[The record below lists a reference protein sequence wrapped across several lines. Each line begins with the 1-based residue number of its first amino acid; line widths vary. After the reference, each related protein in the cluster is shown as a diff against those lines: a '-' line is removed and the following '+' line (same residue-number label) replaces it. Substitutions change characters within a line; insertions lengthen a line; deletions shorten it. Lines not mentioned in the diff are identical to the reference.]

1 MTNQQL
7 WQAIL
12 GNLEL
17 TLSKANFTT
26 WFKNTSILEKTD
38 TSLIVGVP
46 NAFTKEWLQNKYNPD
61 ILKAA
66 KTLASEIKEIKYQI
80 GTASYAPAQ
89 APSQPTIKEAPRA
102 VKKNDNQTLNPKY
115 TFNTFIVG
123 SHNQLAHAASLA
135 VSKKPGNTYNPL
147 FIYGGV
153 GLGKTHLMQAVGA
166 EALKKDPEAKIVYT
180 TSEKFMN
187 DFVSALCQG
196 RMEQFKNAYRSV
208 DMLLIDDI
216 QFLAGKEGIQEEFFH
231 TFNALHQNNKQ
242 VVMTSDRLP
251 KEIPAIEERLV
262 SRFEW
267 GMVADIQAPDF
278 ETRMAILSTKVK
290 EKNYNVE
297 PEILTY
303 IAQTVQNNVRELE
316 GALNRLMV
324 YCQLN
329 NTKPTIEQVK
339 NVLVSVITPPK
350 KRGVS
355 AKKIIEVVADFYN
368 VTVEDLLKQ
377 SRKKEYVNPRQI
389 AMYVIR
395 KELETSLPSIGDLF
409 GGRDHT
415 TVIHAIDK
423 IERVMKEKSSLKQE
437 VDLIRDR
444 IYLTWCGYGVWKGLR
459 LVCKLRLS
467 LKKYFYEITY
477 QKITNRL
484 KTVRSFFPR

>member
-26 WFKNTSILEKTD
+26 WFKHTSIIEK
-38 TSLIVGVP
+38 SEIGIAVGVP
-46 NAFTKEWLQNKYNPD
+46 SAFSKEWLQNKYHQE
-61 ILKAA
+61 ILKAL
-66 KTLASEIKEIKYQI
+66 KTISPEIKEVKYQI
-80 GTASYAPAQ
+80 VSPSAMPLPA
-89 APSQPTIKEAPRA
+89 TKEVVRPQSAKRA
-102 VKKNDNQTLNPKY
+102 ENQNLNPKY
-115 TFNTFIVG
+115 TFTSFVVG
-123 SHNQLAHAASLA
+123 SNNQLAHAASQA
-135 VSKKPGNTYNPL
+135 VSKKPGQIYNPL

-166 EALKKDPEAKIVYT
+166 EVLKKTPEAKVLYV
-180 TSEKFMN
+180 TSERFTN
-187 DFVSALCQG
+187 EFVTAVSAG
-196 RMEQFKNAYRSV
+196 KTNTFKSLYRNV
-208 DMLLIDDI
+208 DVLLVDDI
-216 QFLAGKEGIQEEFFH
+216 QFLAGREGTQEEFFH

-267 GMVADIQAPDF
+267 GMVADIQAPDL
-278 ETRMAILSTKVK
+278 ETRLAILRTKAR
-290 EKNYNVE
+290 EKNYNIE

-303 IAQTVQNNVRELE
+303 IAETIQSNIRELE

-329 NTKPTIEQVK
+329 NTNPTIEQVK
-339 NVLVSVITPPK
+339 SILVNVITPPK
-350 KRGVS
+350 KRGIS

-368 VTVEDLLKQ
+368 VSVEDLLKQ

-389 AMYVIR
+389 AMFIIR
-395 KELETSLPSIGDLF
+395 RELETSLPSIGEFF

-415 TVIHAIDK
+415 TVIHAVDK
-423 IERVMKEKSSLKQE
+423 IERHMKERNSLKQE
-437 VDLIRDR
+437 IDLIKDR
-444 IYLTWCGYGVWKGLR
+444 LYM
-459 LVCKLRLS
+459 
-467 LKKYFYEITY
+467 
-477 QKITNRL
+477 
-484 KTVRSFFPR
+484 P

>member
-7 WQAIL
+7 WQTVL

-17 TLSKANFTT
+17 ALSKANFTT
-26 WFKNTSILEKTD
+26 WFKNTSIIEKNN
-38 TSLIVGVP
+38 SAILVGVP
-46 NAFTKEWLQNKYNPD
+46 NAFTKEWLQNKYHQD
-61 ILKAA
+61 ILRAL
-66 KTLASEIKEIKYQI
+66 KTIAPEVKEIKYQI
-80 GTASYAPAQ
+80 STPGGFNNNQATQTATTPKQVARV
-89 APSQPTIKEAPRA
+89 APR
-102 VKKNDNQTLNPKY
+102 KTENQTLNPKY
-115 TFNTFIVG
+115 TFDAFIVG

-135 VSKKPGNTYNPL
+135 VSKKPGSVYNPL

-153 GLGKTHLMQAVGA
+153 GLGKTHLMQAVGT
-166 EALKKDPEAKIVYT
+166 EVFKKNPEAKIIYC
-180 TSEKFMN
+180 TSEKFTN
-187 DFVSALCQG
+187 EFVSALGQG
-196 RMEQFKNAYRSV
+196 RMEQFKNHYRNADV
-208 DMLLIDDI
+208 LLIDDI

-251 KEIPAIEERLV
+251 KEIPSIEERLV

-267 GMVADIQAPDF
+267 GMIADVQSPDF
-278 ETRMAILSTKVK
+278 ETRLAILRTKAK
-290 EKNYNVE
+290 EKNYEVD
-297 PEILTY
+297 PAILTF
-303 IAQTVQNNVRELE
+303 IAENVQTNVRELE

-339 NVLVSVITPPK
+339 SALVSVITPPK

-368 VTVEDLLKQ
+368 VRPEDLLKQ
-377 SRKKEYVNPRQI
+377 SRKKEYVHPRQI
-389 AMYVIR
+389 GMYIIR

-423 IERVMKEKSSLKQE
+423 IERIIKEKTVLKQE
-437 VDLIRDR
+437 IDLIKDR
-444 IYLTWCGYGVWKGLR
+444 IYM
-459 LVCKLRLS
+459 
-467 LKKYFYEITY
+467 
-477 QKITNRL
+477 N
-484 KTVRSFFPR
+484 

>member
-26 WFKNTSILEKTD
+26 WFKNTSVLEKTD
-38 TSLIVGVP
+38 STLVVGVP
-46 NAFTKEWLQNKYNPD
+46 SAFTRDWLQNKYNAD

-66 KTLASEIKEIKYQI
+66 KTLAPETKEIKYQI
-80 GTASYAPAQ
+80 ASGAFVPAVTEAGT
-89 APSQPTIKEAPRA
+89 IREAPRA
-102 VKKNDNQTLNPKY
+102 AVKKADNNQTLNPKY
-115 TFNTFIVG
+115 TFDAFIVG
-123 SHNQLAHAASLA
+123 SHNQLAHAAAVA
-135 VSKKPGNTYNPL
+135 VSKKSGSVYNPL

-166 EALKKDPEAKIVYT
+166 EVLKKNPEAKIVYT

-187 DFVSALCQG
+187 DFVSALGQG
-196 RMEQFKNAYRSV
+196 KMEQFKNSYRTV
-208 DMLLIDDI
+208 DVLLIDDI

-267 GMVADIQAPDF
+267 GMVADIQAPDL
-278 ETRMAILSTKVK
+278 ETRMAILNTKVK
-290 EKNYNVE
+290 EKNYDVS
-297 PEILTY
+297 PEILNY
-303 IAQTVQNNVRELE
+303 IAQNVQSNVRELE

-329 NTKPTIEQVK
+329 NTKPDLSQVK
-339 NVLVSVITPPK
+339 SVLNSVITPPK

-355 AKKIIEVVADFYN
+355 AKKIIDVVSDFYN
-368 VTVEDLLKQ
+368 VTPEDLVKQ

-423 IERVMKEKSSLKQE
+423 VDRLIKEKSGVKQE
-437 VDLIRDR
+437 IDLIRDR
-444 IYLTWCGYGVWKGLR
+444 LYLT
-459 LVCKLRLS
+459 
-467 LKKYFYEITY
+467 
-477 QKITNRL
+477 
-484 KTVRSFFPR
+484 

>member
-38 TSLIVGVP
+38 SGLLVGVP
-46 NAFTKEWLQNKYNPD
+46 NAFTKEWLQNKYNGD

-66 KTLASEIKEIKYQI
+66 KTLDPQTKEIKYQI
-80 GTASYAPAQ
+80 ASNPFAAPNAQ
-89 APSQPTIKEAPRA
+89 ETSTIREAPRA
-102 VKKNDNQTLNPKY
+102 TAKKSDGNQTLNPKY
-115 TFNTFIVG
+115 TFDAFIVG
-123 SHNQLAHAASLA
+123 SHNQLAHAASVA
-135 VSKKPGNTYNPL
+135 VSKKPGSVYNPL

-166 EALKKDPEAKIVYT
+166 EMLKKNPEAKVVYT

-187 DFVSALCQG
+187 DFVSALSQG
-196 RMEQFKNAYRSV
+196 RMEQFKTSYRTV
-208 DMLLIDDI
+208 DILLIDDI

-267 GMVADIQAPDF
+267 GMVADIQAPDM
-278 ETRMAILSTKVK
+278 ETRLAILNTKVK

-297 PEILTY
+297 PEILNY
-303 IAQTVQNNVRELE
+303 IAQNVQSNVRELE

-329 NTKPTIEQVK
+329 NTKPNIDQIK
-339 NVLVSVITPPK
+339 SVLVSVITPPK

-355 AKKIIEVVADFYN
+355 AKKIVEVVSDFYN
-368 VTVEDLLKQ
+368 VTPEDLVKQ
-377 SRKKEYVNPRQI
+377 SRKKEYVNPRQV
-389 AMYVIR
+389 AMYIIR

-423 IERVMKEKSSLKQE
+423 IDRLIKEKSGVRQE
-437 VDLIRDR
+437 IDLIRDR
-444 IYLTWCGYGVWKGLR
+444 LYLT
-459 LVCKLRLS
+459 
-467 LKKYFYEITY
+467 
-477 QKITNRL
+477 
-484 KTVRSFFPR
+484 

>member
-1 MTNQQL
+1 MKFMTNQQL

-26 WFKNTSILEKTD
+26 WFKNTSIIEKSD
-38 TSLIVGVP
+38 YGIVVGVP
-46 NAFTKEWLQNKYNPD
+46 NAFTKEWLQNKYHQD
-61 ILKAA
+61 ILKALKSIA
-66 KTLASEIKEIKYQI
+66 PEIKEVKYQI
-80 GTASYAPAQ
+80 VSPVYVTPVTNTAKEVARVAP
-89 APSQPTIKEAPRA
+89 KRA
-102 VKKNDNQTLNPKY
+102 ENQTLNPKY

-123 SHNQLAHAASLA
+123 SNNQLAHAASLA
-135 VSKKPGNTYNPL
+135 VSKKPGQVYNPL

-166 EALKKDPEAKIVYT
+166 EVLKREPNSKVLYV
-180 TSEKFMN
+180 TSERFTN
-187 DFVSALCQG
+187 EFVSSITQG
-196 RMEQFKNAYRSV
+196 KSDQFKSIYRNV
-208 DMLLIDDI
+208 DVLLVDDI
-216 QFLAGKEGIQEEFFH
+216 QFLAGREGTQEEFFH

-267 GMVADIQAPDF
+267 GMIADIQAPDL
-278 ETRMAILSTKVK
+278 ETRLAILKTKVK
-290 EKNYNVE
+290 EKNYSVE

-303 IAQTVQNNVRELE
+303 IAETIQSNIRELE

-329 NTKPTIEQVK
+329 NTRPTIEQVK
-339 NVLVSVITPPK
+339 SILVNVITPPK

-355 AKKIIEVVADFYN
+355 AKKIIEVVSDFYN
-368 VTVEDLLKQ
+368 VSPEDLLKQ

-389 AMYVIR
+389 AMYIIR
-395 KELETSLPSIGDLF
+395 KELETSLPSIGEFF

-423 IERVMKEKSSLKQE
+423 IERIIKERSGLKQE
-437 VDLIRDR
+437 IELIKDR
-444 IYLTWCGYGVWKGLR
+444 LYLV
-459 LVCKLRLS
+459 
-467 LKKYFYEITY
+467 
-477 QKITNRL
+477 
-484 KTVRSFFPR
+484 

>member
-17 TLSKANFTT
+17 TVSKPNFTT
-26 WFKNTSILEKTD
+26 WFKNTTIFDKTD
-38 TSLIVGVP
+38 STLVVGVP
-46 NAFTKEWLQNKYNPD
+46 SAFIRDWLQKKYNAEITKVVKD
-61 ILKAA
+61 
-66 KTLASEIKEIKYQI
+66 LAPEIKEVKYQI
-80 GTASYAPAQ
+80 MTGSNAGNAVAPA
-89 APSQPTIKEAPRA
+89 SEPTIKEASRA
-102 VKKNDNQTLNPKY
+102 VAAKKTGDTNQALNLKY
-115 TFNTFIVG
+115 SFDTFIVG

-135 VSKKPGNTYNPL
+135 VSKKPGQVYNPL

-166 EALKKDPEAKIVYT
+166 EVLKKNPEAKIVYAS
-180 TSEKFMN
+180 SEKFTN
-187 DFVSALCQG
+187 DFVAALGQG
-196 RMEQFKNAYRSV
+196 RMEQFKNTYRTV
-208 DMLLIDDI
+208 DVLLIDDI

-267 GMVADIQAPDF
+267 GMIADIQAPDF
-278 ETRMAILSTKVK
+278 ETRMAILTTKVK
-290 EKNYNVE
+290 EKNYPVE
-297 PEILTY
+297 AKILEY
-303 IAQTVQNNVRELE
+303 IAQNVQSNVRELE

-329 NTKPTIEQVK
+329 NTSPTIEQVK
-339 NVLVSVITPPK
+339 SVLVSVITPPK
-350 KRGVS
+350 KRGVT
-355 AKKIIEVVADFYN
+355 AKKIVDAVADFYN
-368 VTVEDLLKQ
+368 VTPDDLVKQ
-377 SRKKEYVNPRQI
+377 SRKKEYVHPRQI
-389 AMYVIR
+389 AMYIIR

-423 IERVMKEKSSLKQE
+423 IDRTMKEKSSLKQE
-437 VDLIRDR
+437 IDLIRDR
-444 IYLTWCGYGVWKGLR
+444 LYV
-459 LVCKLRLS
+459 
-467 LKKYFYEITY
+467 
-477 QKITNRL
+477 N
-484 KTVRSFFPR
+484 

>member
-26 WFKNTSILEKTD
+26 WFKNTSIIEK
-38 TSLIVGVP
+38 SENGIVVGVP
-46 NAFTKEWLQNKYNPD
+46 NAFTKEWLQNKYHQD
-61 ILKAA
+61 ILKALKSIA
-66 KTLASEIKEIKYQI
+66 AEIKEVKYQI
-80 GTASYAPAQ
+80 VSPTYVAPVA
-89 APSQPTIKEAPRA
+89 AIREAPRA
-102 VKKNDNQTLNPKY
+102 APKKVENQTLNPKY
-115 TFNTFIVG
+115 TFSTFIVG
-123 SHNQLAHAASLA
+123 SNNQLAHAASLA
-135 VSKKPGNTYNPL
+135 VSKKPGQVYNPL

-153 GLGKTHLMQAVGA
+153 GLGKTHLMQAVGTDI
-166 EALKKDPEAKIVYT
+166 LRKDPNAKILYV
-180 TSEKFMN
+180 TSERFTN
-187 DFVSALCQG
+187 DFVTALSQG
-196 RMEQFKNAYRSV
+196 RADQFKSLYRNV
-208 DMLLIDDI
+208 DVLLVDDI
-216 QFLAGKEGIQEEFFH
+216 QFLAGREGTQEEFFH

-267 GMVADIQAPDF
+267 GMIADIQAPDL
-278 ETRMAILSTKVK
+278 ETRLAILKTKVK
-290 EKNYNVE
+290 EKNYNVD

-303 IAQTVQNNVRELE
+303 IAETIQSNIRELE

-329 NTKPTIEQVK
+329 NTRPNIEQIK
-339 NVLVSVITPPK
+339 SILVNVITPPK

-355 AKKIIEVVADFYN
+355 AKKIIEIVSDFYN
-368 VTVEDLLKQ
+368 VSPEDLLKQ

-389 AMYVIR
+389 AMYIIR
-395 KELETSLPSIGDLF
+395 KELETSLPSIGEFF

-423 IERVMKEKSSLKQE
+423 IERIIKERNSLKQE
-437 VDLIRDR
+437 IELIRDR
-444 IYLTWCGYGVWKGLR
+444 IYM
-459 LVCKLRLS
+459 
-467 LKKYFYEITY
+467 
-477 QKITNRL
+477 N
-484 KTVRSFFPR
+484 

>member
-17 TLSKANFTT
+17 TLSKANFMT
-26 WFKNTSILEKTD
+26 WFKNTSIIDKSE
-38 TSLIVGVP
+38 SGIVVGVP
-46 NAFTKEWLQNKYNPD
+46 NAFTKEWLQNKYHQD
-61 ILKAA
+61 IVKALKTIAP
-66 KTLASEIKEIKYQI
+66 EIKEIKYQI
-80 GTASYAPAQ
+80 VAPAYQ
-89 APSQPTIKEAPRA
+89 TAAPAKEMARNSTPKRA
-102 VKKNDNQTLNPKY
+102 DNQTLNPKY
-115 TFNTFIVG
+115 TFGTFIVG
-123 SHNQLAHAASLA
+123 SNNQLAHAASVA
-135 VSKKPGNTYNPL
+135 VSKKSGSVYNPL

-166 EALKKDPEAKIVYT
+166 EILKKEPNAKVLYV
-180 TSEKFMN
+180 TSERFTN
-187 DFVSALCQG
+187 EFVQALSQG
-196 RMEQFKNAYRSV
+196 RADQFKSLYRNV
-208 DMLLIDDI
+208 DVLLVDDI
-216 QFLAGKEGIQEEFFH
+216 QFLAGKEGTQEEFFH

-267 GMVADIQAPDF
+267 GMIADIQAPDF
-278 ETRMAILSTKVK
+278 ETRLAILKTKAK
-290 EKNYNVE
+290 EKNYSVE
-297 PEILTY
+297 PEVLNY
-303 IAQTVQNNVRELE
+303 IAQTIQSNIRELE

-329 NTKPTIEQVK
+329 NTRPTLEQVK
-339 NVLVSVITPPK
+339 GILVNVITPPK

-355 AKKIIEVVADFYN
+355 AKKIIEIVSDFYN
-368 VTVEDLLKQ
+368 ITIEDILKQ

-389 AMYVIR
+389 AMYIIR
-395 KELETSLPSIGDLF
+395 KELETSLPSIGELF

-423 IERVMKEKSSLKQE
+423 IERVMKERNALKQE

-444 IYLTWCGYGVWKGLR
+444 LYL
-459 LVCKLRLS
+459 
-467 LKKYFYEITY
+467 I
-477 QKITNRL
+477 
-484 KTVRSFFPR
+484 

>member
-26 WFKNTSILEKTD
+26 WFKSTSILGKND
-38 TSLIVGVP
+38 SGLIVGVP
-46 NAFTKEWLQNKYNPD
+46 NAFTREWLQNKYNGD

-66 KTLASEIKEIKYQI
+66 KTLAPETKEIKYQI
-80 GTASYAPAQ
+80 ASNAFAVPTAQETS
-89 APSQPTIKEAPRA
+89 TIREAPRA
-102 VKKNDNQTLNPKY
+102 AAKKTDNNQTLNPKY
-115 TFNTFIVG
+115 TFDAFIVG
-123 SHNQLAHAASLA
+123 SHNQLAHAASVA
-135 VSKKPGNTYNPL
+135 VSKKPGSVYNPL
-147 FIYGGV
+147 FIYGGG
-153 GLGKTHLMQAVGA
+153 GLGKNHLMQAVGA
-166 EALKKDPEAKIVYT
+166 EMLKKNPEAKVVYT

-187 DFVSALCQG
+187 DFVSALSQG
-196 RMEQFKNAYRSV
+196 RMEHFKNSYRTV
-208 DMLLIDDI
+208 DILLIDDI

-267 GMVADIQAPDF
+267 GMVADIQAPDM
-278 ETRMAILSTKVK
+278 ETRLAILNTKVK
-290 EKNYNVE
+290 EKNYTVE

-303 IAQTVQNNVRELE
+303 IAQNVQSNVRELE

-329 NTKPTIEQVK
+329 NTKPDINQIK
-339 NVLVSVITPPK
+339 SVLISVITPPK

-355 AKKIIEVVADFYN
+355 AKKIVEVVSDFYN
-368 VTVEDLLKQ
+368 VTPEDLVKQ
-377 SRKKEYVNPRQI
+377 SRKKEYVNPRQV
-389 AMYVIR
+389 AMYIIR

-423 IERVMKEKSSLKQE
+423 IDRLIKEKSGVRQE
-437 VDLIRDR
+437 IDLIRDR
-444 IYLTWCGYGVWKGLR
+444 LYLT
-459 LVCKLRLS
+459 
-467 LKKYFYEITY
+467 
-477 QKITNRL
+477 
-484 KTVRSFFPR
+484 

>member
-17 TLSKANFTT
+17 TLTKANFTT
-26 WFKNTSILEKTD
+26 WFKNTSIIEKSD
-38 TSLIVGVP
+38 YGIVVGVP
-46 NAFTKEWLQNKYNPD
+46 NAFTKEWLQNKYHQD
-61 ILKAA
+61 ILKALKA
-66 KTLASEIKEIKYQI
+66 ITPEIKEVKYQI
-80 GTASYAPAQ
+80 VSPAYVTSSVPANREVARVAP
-89 APSQPTIKEAPRA
+89 KRVE
-102 VKKNDNQTLNPKY
+102 NQTLNPKY
-115 TFNTFIVG
+115 TFTTFIVG
-123 SHNQLAHAASLA
+123 SNNQLAHAASLA
-135 VSKKPGNTYNPL
+135 VSKKPGSVYNPL

-166 EALKKDPEAKIVYT
+166 DVMKKDPNAKVLYV
-180 TSEKFMN
+180 TSERFTN
-187 DFVSALCQG
+187 EFVTAVQTG
-196 RMEQFKNAYRSV
+196 KTDHFKNTYRSV
-208 DMLLIDDI
+208 DVLLVDDI
-216 QFLAGKEGIQEEFFH
+216 QFLAGREGTQEEFFH

-267 GMVADIQAPDF
+267 GMIADIQAPDL
-278 ETRMAILSTKVK
+278 ETRLAILKTKVK
-290 EKNYNVE
+290 EKNYSVE

-303 IAQTVQNNVRELE
+303 IAETIQSNIRELE

-329 NTKPTIEQVK
+329 NTRPTIEQVK
-339 NVLVSVITPPK
+339 GILVNVITPPK

-355 AKKIIEVVADFYN
+355 AKKIIEVVSDFYN
-368 VTVEDLLKQ
+368 VSPEDLLKQ

-389 AMYVIR
+389 AMYIIR
-395 KELETSLPSIGDLF
+395 KELETSLPSIGEFF

-423 IERVMKEKSSLKQE
+423 IERVLKERSGLKQE
-437 VDLIRDR
+437 IELIRDR
-444 IYLTWCGYGVWKGLR
+444 LYMI
-459 LVCKLRLS
+459 
-467 LKKYFYEITY
+467 
-477 QKITNRL
+477 
-484 KTVRSFFPR
+484 

>member
-26 WFKNTSILEKTD
+26 WFKSTSIIEKSD
-38 TSLIVGVP
+38 VGIVVGVP
-46 NAFTKEWLQNKYNPD
+46 NAFTKEWLQNKYHQE
-61 ILKAA
+61 ILKAL
-66 KTLASEIKEIKYQI
+66 KQVSPETKEVKYQI
-80 GTASYAPAQ
+80 VSPAFVAPAQ
-89 APSQPTIKEAPRA
+89 ATKEAVRTAAAPKP
-102 VKKNDNQTLNPKY
+102 VENQTLNPKY
-115 TFNTFIVG
+115 TFSSFIVG
-123 SHNQLAHAASLA
+123 SHNQLAHAAALA
-135 VSKKPGNTYNPL
+135 VSKKSGQVYNPL

-166 EALKKDPEAKIVYT
+166 EVLKKDPAAKVLYV
-180 TSEKFMN
+180 TSERFTN
-187 DFVSALCQG
+187 EFVQALSQG
-196 RMEQFKNAYRSV
+196 RADQFKSLYRNV
-208 DMLLIDDI
+208 DVLLVDDI
-216 QFLAGKEGIQEEFFH
+216 QFLAGREGTQEEFFH

-267 GMVADIQAPDF
+267 GMVADIQAPDL
-278 ETRMAILSTKVK
+278 ETRLAILRTKAK
-290 EKNYNVE
+290 EKNYNIE

-303 IAQTVQNNVRELE
+303 IAETIQSNIRELE

-329 NTKPTIEQVK
+329 NTRPTIEQVK
-339 NVLVSVITPPK
+339 SILVNVITPPK

-368 VTVEDLLKQ
+368 VSPEDLLKQ

-389 AMYVIR
+389 AMYIIR
-395 KELETSLPSIGDLF
+395 RELETSLPSIGEFF

-423 IERVMKEKSSLKQE
+423 VERIIKEKSNLKQE
-437 VDLIRDR
+437 IELIKDR
-444 IYLTWCGYGVWKGLR
+444 LYLT
-459 LVCKLRLS
+459 
-467 LKKYFYEITY
+467 
-477 QKITNRL
+477 
-484 KTVRSFFPR
+484 

>member
-26 WFKNTSILEKTD
+26 WFKNTSVIEKGD
-38 TSLIVGVP
+38 YGIIVGVP
-46 NAFTKEWLQNKYNPD
+46 NAFTKEWLQNKYHQD
-61 ILKAA
+61 ILKAL
-66 KTLASEIKEIKYQI
+66 KTIAPEIKDVKYQI
-80 GTASYAPAQ
+80 ISPMYAPVQQSREPVRVAAT
-89 APSQPTIKEAPRA
+89 APIKKAE
-102 VKKNDNQTLNPKY
+102 NQTLNPKY

-123 SHNQLAHAASLA
+123 SNNQLAHAASLA
-135 VSKKPGNTYNPL
+135 VSKKPGTVYNPL

-166 EALKKDPEAKIVYT
+166 DILRKDPNAKILYV
-180 TSEKFMN
+180 TSERFTN
-187 DFVSALCQG
+187 EFVSAVQSG
-196 RMEQFKNAYRSV
+196 KTDHFKNTYRSV
-208 DMLLIDDI
+208 DMLLVDDI
-216 QFLAGKEGIQEEFFH
+216 QFLAGREGTQEEFFH

-267 GMVADIQAPDF
+267 GMIADIQPPDL
-278 ETRMAILSTKVK
+278 ETRLAILKTKVK
-290 EKNYNVE
+290 EKNYNVDL
-297 PEILTY
+297 EILTY
-303 IAQTVQNNVRELE
+303 IAETIQSNIRELE

-329 NTKPTIEQVK
+329 NTRPTIDQVK
-339 NVLVSVITPPK
+339 NILVNVITPPK

-355 AKKIIEVVADFYN
+355 AKKIIEIVSDFYN
-368 VTVEDLLKQ
+368 VSPEDLLKQ

-389 AMYVIR
+389 AMYIIR
-395 KELETSLPSIGDLF
+395 KELETSLPSIGEFF

-423 IERVMKEKSSLKQE
+423 IERVMKERSGLKQE
-437 VDLIRDR
+437 IELIRDR
-444 IYLTWCGYGVWKGLR
+444 LYL
-459 LVCKLRLS
+459 
-467 LKKYFYEITY
+467 
-477 QKITNRL
+477 N
-484 KTVRSFFPR
+484 

>member
-26 WFKNTSILEKTD
+26 WFKNTTITEKAD
-38 TSLIVGVP
+38 SSLIVGVP
-46 NAFTKEWLQNKYNPD
+46 NAFTKEWLQNKYNPE
-61 ILKAA
+61 ILRAA
-66 KTLASEIKEIKYQI
+66 KTLLPEIKEIKYQI
-80 GTASYAPAQ
+80 ANNFPAPTTPSMSREASRV
-89 APSQPTIKEAPRA
+89 APRRA
-102 VKKNDNQTLNPKY
+102 ENQTLNPKY
-115 TFNTFIVG
+115 VFNTFIVG

-135 VSKKPGNTYNPL
+135 VSKKPGSVYNPL
-147 FIYGGV
+147 F
-153 GLGKTHLMQAVGA
+153 T
-166 EALKKDPEAKIVYT
+166 
-180 TSEKFMN
+180 N
-187 DFVSALCQG
+187 DFVTALSQG
-196 RMEQFKNAYRSV
+196 RADQFKSTYRNV
-208 DMLLIDDI
+208 DVLLVDDI
-216 QFLAGKEGIQEEFFH
+216 QFLAGREGTQEEFFH

-267 GMVADIQAPDF
+267 GMIADIQSPDL
-278 ETRMAILSTKVK
+278 ETRLAILKTKAR
-290 EKNYNVE
+290 EKNYNIDPDV
-297 PEILTY
+297 LNY
-303 IAQTVQNNVRELE
+303 IAENIQSNIRELE

-329 NTKPTIEQVK
+329 NTKPTLDQVK
-339 NVLVSVITPPK
+339 GVLVNVITPPK

-355 AKKIIEVVADFYN
+355 AKKIIEAVADFYN
-368 VTVEDLLKQ
+368 VTTDDMVKQ

-389 AMYVIR
+389 AMYIIR

-423 IERVMKEKSSLKQE
+423 IERIIKEKSSTKQE
-437 VDLIRDR
+437 IDLIRDR
-444 IYLTWCGYGVWKGLR
+444 LYL
-459 LVCKLRLS
+459 
-467 LKKYFYEITY
+467 I
-477 QKITNRL
+477 
-484 KTVRSFFPR
+484 

>member
-1 MTNQQL
+1 MGKVPKNLIFEIEIMTNQQL

-17 TLSKANFTT
+17 SISKPNFIT
-26 WFKNTSILEKTD
+26 WFKNTSILEKDDETM
-38 TSLIVGVP
+38 TVGVP
-46 NAFTKEWLQNKYNPD
+46 SAFIREWLQKKYNND
-61 ILKAA
+61 IIKAV
-66 KTLASEIKEIKYQI
+66 KSLTPEIKEVKYQI
-80 GTASYAPAQ
+80 VTAGGNVSAAPVQ
-89 APSQPTIKEAPRA
+89 TIKEATRVA
-102 VKKNDNQTLNPKY
+102 ASRKTSDNQTLNPKY
-115 TFNTFIVG
+115 TFEAFIVG

-135 VSKKPGNTYNPL
+135 VSKKPGSVYNPL

-166 EALKKDPEAKIVYT
+166 DILKKNPEAKVVYT

-187 DFVSALCQG
+187 DFVAALGQG
-196 RMEQFKNAYRSV
+196 RMEQFKNTYRTV
-208 DMLLIDDI
+208 DVLLIDDI

-267 GMVADIQAPDF
+267 GMVADIQAPDL
-278 ETRMAILSTKVK
+278 ETRMAILTTKIQ
-290 EKNYNVE
+290 EKNYEVS
-297 PEILTY
+297 PEILNY
-303 IAQTVQNNVRELE
+303 IAENVQTNVRELE

-339 NVLVSVITPPK
+339 SVLISVITPPK
-350 KRGVS
+350 KRGVT
-355 AKKIIEVVADFYN
+355 AKKIIDAVSDFYN
-368 VTVEDLLKQ
+368 VTPDDLVKQ
-377 SRKKEYVNPRQI
+377 SRKKEYVHPRQI
-389 AMYVIR
+389 AMHMIR

-423 IERVMKEKSSLKQE
+423 IDRIMKEKATLKQE
-437 VDLIRDR
+437 IDLIRDR
-444 IYLTWCGYGVWKGLR
+444 LYLT
-459 LVCKLRLS
+459 
-467 LKKYFYEITY
+467 
-477 QKITNRL
+477 
-484 KTVRSFFPR
+484 

>member
-26 WFKNTSILEKTD
+26 WFKSTSILGKND
-38 TSLIVGVP
+38 SGLIVGVP
-46 NAFTKEWLQNKYNPD
+46 NAFTKEWLQNKYNGD

-66 KTLASEIKEIKYQI
+66 KTLAPETKEIKYQI
-80 GTASYAPAQ
+80 ASHSFAPTAQEIS
-89 APSQPTIKEAPRA
+89 TIREAPRA
-102 VKKNDNQTLNPKY
+102 AAKKTDNNQTLNPKY
-115 TFNTFIVG
+115 TFDAFIVG
-123 SHNQLAHAASLA
+123 SHKQLAHAASVA
-135 VSKKPGNTYNPL
+135 VSKKPGSVYNPL

-166 EALKKDPEAKIVYT
+166 EMLKRNPEAKVVYT

-187 DFVSALCQG
+187 DFVSALSQG
-196 RMEQFKNAYRSV
+196 RMEHFKTSYRTV
-208 DMLLIDDI
+208 DILLIDDI

-267 GMVADIQAPDF
+267 GMVADIQAPDL
-278 ETRMAILSTKVK
+278 ETRLAILRTKAR
-290 EKNYNVE
+290 EKNYNIE

-303 IAQTVQNNVRELE
+303 IAETIQSNIRELE

-329 NTKPTIEQVK
+329 NTNPTIEQVK
-339 NVLVSVITPPK
+339 SILVNVITPPK
-350 KRGVS
+350 KRGIS

-368 VTVEDLLKQ
+368 VSVEDLLKQ

-389 AMYVIR
+389 AMYIIR

-423 IERVMKEKSSLKQE
+423 IERIIKEKSSTKQE
-437 VDLIRDR
+437 ID
-444 IYLTWCGYGVWKGLR
+444 
-459 LVCKLRLS
+459 
-467 LKKYFYEITY
+467 
-477 QKITNRL
+477 
-484 KTVRSFFPR
+484 